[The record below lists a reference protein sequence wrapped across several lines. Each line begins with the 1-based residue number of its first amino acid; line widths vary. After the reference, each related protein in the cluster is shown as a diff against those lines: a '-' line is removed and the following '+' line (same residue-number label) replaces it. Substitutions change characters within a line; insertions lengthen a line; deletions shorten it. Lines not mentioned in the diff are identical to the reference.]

1 MLGICLLVVSFLS
14 KMVNDKTHR
23 QMTMC
28 VFLGELR
35 PSRLDRFVSYTS
47 ETAKPLG

>member
-14 KMVNDKTHR
+14 KMMVNDKTHR

-28 VFLGELR
+28 VFFGGN
-35 PSRLDRFVSYTS
+35 FVQVG
-47 ETAKPLG
+47 LIGL